1 MDLYIHNIY
10 VFLCIYMYIY
20 IYINKA
26 IYSHESKYKSKMS
39 GSFKCKFNDPCAG
52 SGVTGRQTESSVAVF
67 SIVN

>member
-1 MDLYIHNIY
+1 MYFYVYI
-10 VFLCIYMYIY
+10 CIY

-26 IYSHESKYKSKMS
+26 ISSHESKYKSKMS